1 MNKLLLA
8 ALFSIGLQA
17 QAASLGQP
25 QVPTQLEVV
34 TVPEGTTIPMIDI
47 IFECA
52 DCKPDPKMKAL
63 IYGAYVDQAELEKAA
78 IDYKVLATLKITKFT
93 SRGKARFFLGALAG
107 RDHILGSLECGGNHI
122 EVSDTAVS
130 AVNGIESV
138 ALSVGKDAY
147 RAVLNCALN
156 PESKAE

>member
-1 MNKLLLA
+1 MNKLIFA

-25 QVPTQLEVV
+25 QVTTQLEVV
-34 TVPEGTTIPMIDI
+34 TVPEGTTIPMLDI
-47 IFECA
+47 VFDCG

-63 IYGAYVDQAELEKAA
+63 IYGSYIDEAELEKAA

-107 RDHILGSLECGGNHI
+107 RDHILGSLECNGKPI
-122 EVSDTAVS
+122 EISDTAIS

-138 ALSVGKDAY
+138 ALNVGKDAY
-147 RAVLNCALN
+147 RAALNCVLN
-156 PESKAE
+156 PESKAQ